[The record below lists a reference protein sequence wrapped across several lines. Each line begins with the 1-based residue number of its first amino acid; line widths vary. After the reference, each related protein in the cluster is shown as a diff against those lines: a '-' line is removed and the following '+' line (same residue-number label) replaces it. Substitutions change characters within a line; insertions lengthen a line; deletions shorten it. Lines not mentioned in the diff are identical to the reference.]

1 MIEGRWS
8 RIAEP
13 PLKNLSYYEQDFYD
27 VTFAPN
33 NDGTPWA
40 HRIILTTESP
50 GGSFILELHFIYK
63 EKNHKSTLLFPVK
76 QLSDHLPKYIS
87 VIYWKL

>member
-1 MIEGRWS
+1 M
-8 RIAEP
+8 AEP

-40 HRIILTTESP
+40 HRIILNTESP
-50 GGSFILELHFIYK
+50 GE
-63 EKNHKSTLLFPVK
+63 
-76 QLSDHLPKYIS
+76 
-87 VIYWKL
+87 

>member
-13 PLKNLSYYEQDFYD
+13 PLKNLSYCEQDFYD

-40 HRIILTTESP
+40 HRIILNTESP
-50 GGSFILELHFIYK
+50 GESFIS
-63 EKNHKSTLLFPVK
+63 STKQKATNLLSSS
-76 QLSDHLPKYIS
+76 Q
-87 VIYWKL
+87 

>member
-13 PLKNLSYYEQDFYD
+13 PLKNLSYCEQDFYD

-40 HRIILTTESP
+40 HRIILNTESP
-50 GGSFILELHFIYK
+50 GE
-63 EKNHKSTLLFPVK
+63 
-76 QLSDHLPKYIS
+76 
-87 VIYWKL
+87 